1 MIDSSDSTD
10 VVKKGF
16 FYKDR
21 HGDTIVNWG
30 KVIPTAV
37 TIVIILIIVLV
48 GWPMVIVG
56 PTERGVMVTLGQVNT
71 QIEPLQPG
79 PHIKIPFIQ
88 NVKLYDLTPSKVTIH
103 IPMGQKAALSSD
115 KQSIG
120 VEGEAIWKYNET
132 MITSLA
138 TMYKDDGKFRN
149 DVAGAIETAIRN
161 TLGKHDITN
170 IVMEQDA
177 IMDEASDLSSDRF
190 KEAGYPAVIV
200 LLNLS
205 NWDWSDQYD
214 KMIEETQTMR
224 QQAEKAKQEL
234 ALVEQTSKKQVTE
247 AEASARALEAQA
259 EGRRKAAELDAQAAV
274 AKASGL
280 RDARIAEGEGERQYY
295 ASIQQTLTT
304 AIRLR
309 EIDIEKIKW
318 EKWNGKQVPD
328 SLVWTPNGPVTIGK

>member
-1 MIDSSDSTD
+1 MSD
-10 VVKKGF
+10 VNGGKRGF
-16 FYKDR
+16 FIKDKF
-21 HGDTIVNWG
+21 GKSLPNWF
-30 KVIPTAV
+30 KIIRTAIIAV
-37 TIVIILIIVLV
+37 VAIIFVIVI
-48 GWPMVIVG
+48 WPVVIVG
-56 PTERGVMVTLGQVNT
+56 PTERGVMITLGQVDSQN
-71 QIEPLQPG
+71 EPLGPG
-79 PHIKIPFIQ
+79 PHFKIPFIQ

-120 VEGEAIWKYNET
+120 VEGEAIWKYDET
-132 MITSLA
+132 MINRLA

-149 DVAGAIETAIRN
+149 DVGGAIETAIRN

-177 IMDEASDLSSDRF
+177 IMDEASSLSTERF

-234 ALVEQTSKKQVTE
+234 ALVEQTSKKQITE
-247 AEASARALEAQA
+247 AEATAKAVAAAA
-259 EGRRKAAELDAQAAV
+259 EGRKQAAELDAQAAV
-274 AKASGL
+274 LKANGE

-295 ASIQQTLTT
+295 ASIQSTLAT
-304 AIRLR
+304 AQRLR
-309 EIDIEKIKW
+309 ELDIQKIEA
-318 EKWNGKQVPD
+318 EKWDGRRVPNYVP
-328 SLVWTPNGPVTIGK
+328 LTPSGGIVTLPTK